1 DDARPSGVDVD
12 PDPVPGTFDVHL
24 GDTGAL
30 QAGGHHLT
38 DLDVLGDVIG
48 VQLVRVPAR
57 LPVAGD
63 AEAEPVRVDLLT
75 HYSAPSP
82 AAGGS
87 LPAAF
92 FVAFFTGSLSAVF
105 FAGLLPAALAAA
117 FFAGLLSAGSA
128 VFVAGLLPAA
138 SAAAFLAA
146 AFFAGF
152 FSAAGAS
159 ASATAVDPPVVAPA
173 VSSGRAGR
181 RRGRDG
187 RGAGAT
193 ASRATEM
200 WQVRLRIRYARP
212 CARGRNRFMVGPS
225 STRTSAT
232 SSESGSSCSLFSALA
247 IALAITFRTGTLAAC
262 GANCSTV
269 SASFA
274 GSPRTRLTTR
284 RALDADVR
292 TNRAEALTTGG
303 AGGAVVAAIVSSPAC
318 PWCYR
323 RRLFRS
329 SFT

>member
-1 DDARPSGVDVD
+1 ALVDPHLDADTAEGGAGLEEPVLDVGTQGVQGHPALAVELGPGHLGPAEAAGDLDPDALHHGVAQRRLDRLTHGPPEAHPARQLLGHALRDELGVGLRVLDLEDVQLHLLAGQLLQVGADAVGLRALTPDDDARPSGVDVD

-24 GDTGAL
+24 GDPGAL

-38 DLDVLGDVIG
+38 DLDVLGDVVG

-82 AAGGS
+82 AAVGS

-105 FAGLLPAALAAA
+105 FAVFLAGLLPAA
-117 FFAGLLSAGSA
+117 FVAGLLSAGSA

-138 SAAAFLAA
+138 LAAAFLAA
-146 AFFAGF
+146 VFFAGF

-159 ASATAVDPPVVAPA
+159 ASATAVDPLVVAPA

-193 ASRATEM
+193 AS
-200 WQVRLRIRYARP
+200 
-212 CARGRNRFMVGPS
+212 
-225 STRTSAT
+225 
-232 SSESGSSCSLFSALA
+232 
-247 IALAITFRTGTLAAC
+247 
-262 GANCSTV
+262 
-269 SASFA
+269 
-274 GSPRTRLTTR
+274 
-284 RALDADVR
+284 
-292 TNRAEALTTGG
+292 
-303 AGGAVVAAIVSSPAC
+303 
-318 PWCYR
+318 
-323 RRLFRS
+323 
-329 SFT
+329 

>member
-24 GDTGAL
+24 GDTGAV
-30 QAGGHHLT
+30 QAGGYHLT

-82 AAGGS
+82 AAVGS

-105 FAGLLPAALAAA
+105 FA
-117 FFAGLLSAGSA
+117 S
-128 VFVAGLLPAA
+128 LLPAA
-138 SAAAFLAA
+138 SAAACLAA

-159 ASATAVDPPVVAPA
+159 ASATAVDPLVVAPA

-200 WQVRLRIRYARP
+200 WQVRLRIRYAR
-212 CARGRNRFMVGPS
+212 
-225 STRTSAT
+225 
-232 SSESGSSCSLFSALA
+232 
-247 IALAITFRTGTLAAC
+247 
-262 GANCSTV
+262 
-269 SASFA
+269 
-274 GSPRTRLTTR
+274 
-284 RALDADVR
+284 
-292 TNRAEALTTGG
+292 
-303 AGGAVVAAIVSSPAC
+303 
-318 PWCYR
+318 
-323 RRLFRS
+323 
-329 SFT
+329 